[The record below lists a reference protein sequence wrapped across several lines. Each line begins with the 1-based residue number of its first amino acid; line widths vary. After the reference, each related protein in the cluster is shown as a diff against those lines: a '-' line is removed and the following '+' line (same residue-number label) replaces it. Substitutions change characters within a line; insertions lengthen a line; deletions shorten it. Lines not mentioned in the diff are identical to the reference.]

1 MRYIKTLD
9 PVAKIRIDGKL
20 VIAEAVLA
28 QETGGKKVVY
38 LDREGNQIY
47 SQPLCRSAY
56 KDLGQK
62 EEK

>member
-1 MRYIKTLD
+1 MRFIKTLD
-9 PVAKIRIDGKL
+9 PAAKIKIDGKW
-20 VIAEAVLA
+20 VFVEAVLA

-38 LDREGNQIY
+38 LNDKGEQIY

-56 KDLGQK
+56 KGMDK